1 MLLPNKKFICKNSKG
16 GNCTKPT
23 QKKQKDY
30 GIMQKIKCRATPNLH
45 LFFAPFGTYSVSFWF
60 FNPPL
65 LWEAYKLFH
74 YAKSSTYFSRQPVR
88 HLSIYS
94 AGSPSALAAFT
105 FCLSALH
112 PQVSVSPSASFWH
125 QGLSA
130 SLWLFRLVLSIRCSW
145 AFSIALLGLCYC
157 FKTRNPTTRA
167 GLLFNR

>member
-1 MLLPNKKFICKNSKG
+1 MLLHHKKLYAKVARGADAQSQPKK
-16 GNCTKPT
+16 TKRLRHKHRPT
-23 QKKQKDY
+23 AQGY
-30 GIMQKIKCRATPNLH
+30 H
-45 LFFAPFGTYSVSFWF
+45 LFRFLLVFLS
-60 FNPPL
+60 PL

-94 AGSPSALAAFT
+94 AGSSSALAAFT

-157 FKTRNPTTRA
+157 FKTRSPTTRA